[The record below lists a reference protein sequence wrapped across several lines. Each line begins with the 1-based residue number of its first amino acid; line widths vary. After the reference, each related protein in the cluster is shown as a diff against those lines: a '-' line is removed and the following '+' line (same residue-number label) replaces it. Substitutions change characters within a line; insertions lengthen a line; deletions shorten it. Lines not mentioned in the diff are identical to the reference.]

1 MDTTDE
7 LDALFKEAI
16 GTFEGLLERA
26 HTEQPPERPFACK
39 AGCTSCCYQP
49 EITITA
55 IEVFR
60 LAKFIGAQFSDDQIA
75 DLIKTLPETLKLPL
89 VPLDPTSWSQTV
101 CPLLRDGVCS
111 VYDARPLVCRG
122 GNSYDDFDCEMAR
135 EQNRQHMIIRNYALQ
150 ERAARL
156 TIEVLQI
163 GMASAG

>member
-1 MDTTDE
+1 MHFSSTVPGMDTTDE

-89 VPLDPTSWSQTV
+89 VPLDPTSWSQ
-101 CPLLRDGVCS
+101 
-111 VYDARPLVCRG
+111 
-122 GNSYDDFDCEMAR
+122 
-135 EQNRQHMIIRNYALQ
+135 
-150 ERAARL
+150 
-156 TIEVLQI
+156 I
-163 GMASAG
+163 GMASAGHEHELLNLAPALAIVLGDPDAMGRWQNGEQVFATAQTRL